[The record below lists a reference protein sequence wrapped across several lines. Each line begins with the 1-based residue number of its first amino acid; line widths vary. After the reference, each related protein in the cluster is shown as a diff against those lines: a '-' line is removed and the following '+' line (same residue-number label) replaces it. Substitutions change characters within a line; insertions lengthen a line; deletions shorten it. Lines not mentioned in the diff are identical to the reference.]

1 MDRPD
6 LPPHRCEPK
15 SPERVAIHRSRGWR
29 EIAHAPDI
37 ASARARKQIAE
48 RAGDQVVIESD
59 IHGGWLVITRGLE
72 D

>member
-1 MDRPD
+1 MDHPD
-6 LPPHRCEPK
+6 LPAHRCEPK
-15 SPERVAIHRSRGWR
+15 SPERVAIHRSRGWH

-48 RAGDQVVIESD
+48 RAGDQVLIEGD
-59 IHGGWLVITRGLE
+59 RQGGWIVIARTV